1 MIRHQAPPQ
10 RGSSPVP
17 AFQYDSY
24 TDARAHLKEVLD
36 AAENGQLVT
45 VRRDASKSAVI
56 DAERLRHFLATCPP
70 SSAQVVHED
79 GGWSAFVP
87 GLPVAGDGA
96 TFEEAI
102 DAERLRHALPSCAPS
117 SAKVVHEDGGWS
129 VFVPGLPVA
138 GDGATFEEAIAD

>member
-1 MIRHQAPPQ
+1 M
-10 RGSSPVP
+10 P

-56 DAERLRHFLATCPP
+56 DAERLRHFLATCAP

-87 GLPVAGDGA
+87 GLPVAADGA

-102 DAERLRHALPSCAPS
+102 DDLVDALREYAQDWHDRLRHATNHSDNWGIVQLVGLSDDDQLRAWLRG
-117 SAKVVHEDGGWS
+117 SAR
-129 VFVPGLPVA
+129 
-138 GDGATFEEAIAD
+138 